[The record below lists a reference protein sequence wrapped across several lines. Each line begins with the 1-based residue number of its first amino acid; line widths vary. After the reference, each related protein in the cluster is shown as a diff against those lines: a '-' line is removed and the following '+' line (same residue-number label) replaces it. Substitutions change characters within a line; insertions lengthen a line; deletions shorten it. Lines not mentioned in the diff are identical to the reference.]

1 MKRWYL
7 FSGILAALLGLLV
20 IIFPA
25 FWIKLV
31 VVILGLAAI
40 AYGIYSLKIT
50 KVISDELNYRRT
62 ILIKS
67 IVSIVA
73 GLMAVLFPLAIGGA
87 AWTAMIWLLIFYL
100 LISAAAGF
108 YAAALLKDSGVERK
122 RYIIENLLLLA
133 CAVILILISPRSL
146 GNAIIRL
153 IGIVVLVAGL
163 ALILFDV
170 FSARGKVEVIIKDE
184 RPVAEEETVNHDGDA
199 AVDSSSN
206 DADLYQG
213 GGSLPLA
220 PKSSLTVVAP
230 PSAGSGTATT
240 VRSGLVRYPLS

>member
-20 IIFPA
+20 IIFPS

-31 VVILGLAAI
+31 VVIIGLAAI
-40 AYGIYSLKIT
+40 AYGIYSLKFT
-50 KVISDELNYRRT
+50 KALSDDIYYRRT

-67 IVSIVA
+67 IVSIIA
-73 GLMAVLFPLAIGGA
+73 GVMAVLFPLAIGGA
-87 AWTAMIWLLIFYL
+87 AWTAMIWVLIIYL
-100 LISAAAGF
+100 LASAAIGF

-133 CAVILILISPRSL
+133 VAVVLILISPRAL

-153 IGIVVLVAGL
+153 IGIVVLVAGI

-170 FSARGKVEVIIKDE
+170 LTSKNEITAEVVEVK
-184 RPVAEEETVNHDGDA
+184 EEAPENHDGDA
-199 AVDSSSN
+199 TVDASEK
-206 DADLYQG
+206 DGDL
-213 GGSLPLA
+213 
-220 PKSSLTVVAP
+220 
-230 PSAGSGTATT
+230 
-240 VRSGLVRYPLS
+240 

>member
-7 FSGILAALLGLLV
+7 FSGILAALLGLLI

-31 VVILGLAAI
+31 VIIIGLAAI
-40 AYGIYSLKIT
+40 AYGIYSIKFT
-50 KVISDELNYRRT
+50 KEISEELSYRRT

-87 AWTAMIWLLIFYL
+87 AWTAMIWVLIIYL
-100 LISAAAGF
+100 LLSAAAGF

-133 CAVILILISPRSL
+133 TAVILILISPRAL

-153 IGIVVLVAGL
+153 IGVIVLVGGI
-163 ALILFDV
+163 ALIIFDLL
-170 FSARGKVEVIIKDE
+170 SSKNEIQAEVTVKDE
-184 RPVAEEETVNHDGDA
+184 ESPVAAAENHDGDA
-199 AVDSSSN
+199 ATDTASN
-206 DADLYQG
+206 DGDL
-213 GGSLPLA
+213 
-220 PKSSLTVVAP
+220 
-230 PSAGSGTATT
+230 
-240 VRSGLVRYPLS
+240 

>member
-133 CAVILILISPRSL
+133 AAVVLILISPRSL

-184 RPVAEEETVNHDGDA
+184 RSVAEEETVNHDGDA

-206 DADLYQG
+206 DADL
-213 GGSLPLA
+213 
-220 PKSSLTVVAP
+220 
-230 PSAGSGTATT
+230 
-240 VRSGLVRYPLS
+240 

>member
-7 FSGILAALLGLLV
+7 FAGILATLLGLLV

-133 CAVILILISPRSL
+133 AAVVLILISPRSL

-206 DADLYQG
+206 DADL
-213 GGSLPLA
+213 
-220 PKSSLTVVAP
+220 
-230 PSAGSGTATT
+230 
-240 VRSGLVRYPLS
+240 

>member
-31 VVILGLAAI
+31 VVIIGLAAI
-40 AYGIYSLKIT
+40 GYGIYSLKFT
-50 KVISDELNYRRT
+50 KVISDDESYRKT

-73 GLMAVLFPLAIGGA
+73 GAMAVLFPLAIGGA
-87 AWTAMIWLLIFYL
+87 AWSAMIWVLIFYL
-100 LISAAAGF
+100 LLSGAAGF

-133 CAVILILISPRSL
+133 VAVVLILISPRSL

-153 IGIVVLVAGL
+153 IGIIVLVGGL
-163 ALILFDV
+163 CLILFDV
-170 FSARGKVEVIIKDE
+170 FSNRNVVEGEVVEVKDE
-184 RPVAEEETVNHDGDA
+184 AVSATEASVEKNET
-199 AVDSSSN
+199 DSE
-206 DADLYQG
+206 
-213 GGSLPLA
+213 
-220 PKSSLTVVAP
+220 
-230 PSAGSGTATT
+230 
-240 VRSGLVRYPLS
+240 

>member
-20 IIFPA
+20 IIFPS

-31 VVILGLAAI
+31 VVIIGLAAI
-40 AYGIYSLKIT
+40 AYGIYCLKFT
-50 KVISDELNYRRT
+50 KALSDDIYYRRT

-67 IVSIVA
+67 IVSIIA
-73 GLMAVLFPLAIGGA
+73 GVMAVLFPLAIGGA
-87 AWTAMIWLLIFYL
+87 AWTAMIWVLIIYL
-100 LISAAAGF
+100 LASAAIGF

-133 CAVILILISPRSL
+133 VAVILILISPRAL

-153 IGIVVLVAGL
+153 IGIVVLIAGI

-170 FSARGKVEVIIKDE
+170 LTSKNEIKAEVIEVK
-184 RPVAEEETVNHDGDA
+184 EETPENHDGDA
-199 AVDSSSN
+199 SVDASEN
-206 DADLYQG
+206 DGDL
-213 GGSLPLA
+213 
-220 PKSSLTVVAP
+220 
-230 PSAGSGTATT
+230 
-240 VRSGLVRYPLS
+240 

>member
-20 IIFPA
+20 IIFPS

-31 VVILGLAAI
+31 VVIIGLAAI
-40 AYGIYSLKIT
+40 GYGVYCLKFTKALSDDIYYK
-50 KVISDELNYRRT
+50 RT

-67 IVSIVA
+67 IVSIIA
-73 GLMAVLFPLAIGGA
+73 GVMAVLFPLAIGGA
-87 AWTAMIWLLIFYL
+87 AWTAMIWVLIIYL
-100 LISAAAGF
+100 LASAAIGF

-133 CAVILILISPRSL
+133 VAVVLILISPRAL

-153 IGIVVLVAGL
+153 IGIVVLVAGI

-170 FSARGKVEVIIKDE
+170 LTSKNEITAEVVEVK
-184 RPVAEEETVNHDGDA
+184 EEAPENHDGDA
-199 AVDSSSN
+199 AVDTSSN
-206 DADLYQG
+206 DNDI
-213 GGSLPLA
+213 
-220 PKSSLTVVAP
+220 
-230 PSAGSGTATT
+230 
-240 VRSGLVRYPLS
+240 

>member
-7 FSGILAALLGLLV
+7 YSGILAAVLGLLI

-31 VVILGLAAI
+31 VIMLGLAAI
-40 AYGIYSLKIT
+40 AYGIYSLKFT
-50 KVISDELNYRRT
+50 KTVYDDSYYKKT

-73 GLMAVLFPLAIGGA
+73 GVMAVLFPLAIGGA
-87 AWTAMIWLLIFYL
+87 AWSAMIWVLIIYL
-100 LISAAAGF
+100 LLSAAAGF

-133 CAVILILISPRSL
+133 TAVILILISPRSL

-153 IGIVVLVAGL
+153 IGIITLVAGVV
-163 ALILFDV
+163 LIVFDI
-170 FSARGKVEVIIKDE
+170 FSSKDEVKDDVVEVKDE
-184 RPVAEEETVNHDGDA
+184 AEPSEEEKETE
-199 AVDSSSN
+199 
-206 DADLYQG
+206 
-213 GGSLPLA
+213 
-220 PKSSLTVVAP
+220 
-230 PSAGSGTATT
+230 
-240 VRSGLVRYPLS
+240 

>member
-170 FSARGKVEVIIKDE
+170 FSARGEVEVIIKDE
-184 RPVAEEETVNHDGDA
+184 RPAKTEEEVVNHDGDA
-199 AVDSSSN
+199 EVDSESN
-206 DADLYQG
+206 DTDM
-213 GGSLPLA
+213 
-220 PKSSLTVVAP
+220 
-230 PSAGSGTATT
+230 
-240 VRSGLVRYPLS
+240 

>member
-7 FSGILAALLGLLV
+7 FSGILADLLGLLV

-133 CAVILILISPRSL
+133 AAVVLILISPRSL

-206 DADLYQG
+206 DADL
-213 GGSLPLA
+213 
-220 PKSSLTVVAP
+220 
-230 PSAGSGTATT
+230 
-240 VRSGLVRYPLS
+240 

>member
-7 FSGILAALLGLLV
+7 FSGILAALLGLLI

-31 VVILGLAAI
+31 VIIIGLAAI
-40 AYGIYSLKIT
+40 AYGIYSIKFT
-50 KVISDELNYRRT
+50 KEISEELSYRRT

-87 AWTAMIWLLIFYL
+87 AWTAMIWVLIIYL
-100 LISAAAGF
+100 LLSAAAGF

-133 CAVILILISPRSL
+133 TAVILILISPRAL

-153 IGIVVLVAGL
+153 IGVIVLVGGI
-163 ALILFDV
+163 ALIIFDLL
-170 FSARGKVEVIIKDE
+170 SSKNEIQAEVTVKDE
-184 RPVAEEETVNHDGDA
+184 EAHVAAAENHDGDA
-199 AVDSSSN
+199 ATDTGAN
-206 DADLYQG
+206 DGDL
-213 GGSLPLA
+213 
-220 PKSSLTVVAP
+220 
-230 PSAGSGTATT
+230 
-240 VRSGLVRYPLS
+240 

>member
-31 VVILGLAAI
+31 VVIIGLAAI
-40 AYGIYSLKIT
+40 GYGIYSLKFT
-50 KVISDELNYRRT
+50 KVISDDESYRKT

-73 GLMAVLFPLAIGGA
+73 GAMAVLFPLAIGGA
-87 AWTAMIWLLIFYL
+87 AWSAMIWVLIFYL
-100 LISAAAGF
+100 LLSGAAGF

-133 CAVILILISPRSL
+133 VAVVLILISPRSL

-153 IGIVVLVAGL
+153 IGIIVLVGGL
-163 ALILFDV
+163 CLILFDV
-170 FSARGKVEVIIKDE
+170 FSNRNVVEGEVVEVKDE
-184 RPVAEEETVNHDGDA
+184 AVSATEDSVEKNET
-199 AVDSSSN
+199 DSEN
-206 DADLYQG
+206 G
-213 GGSLPLA
+213 E
-220 PKSSLTVVAP
+220 
-230 PSAGSGTATT
+230 
-240 VRSGLVRYPLS
+240 

>member
-7 FSGILAALLGLLV
+7 FSGILAALLGLLI

-31 VVILGLAAI
+31 VIIIGLAAI
-40 AYGIYSLKIT
+40 AYGIYSIKFT
-50 KVISDELNYRRT
+50 KEISEELSYRRT

-87 AWTAMIWLLIFYL
+87 AWTAMIWVLIIYL
-100 LISAAAGF
+100 LLSAAAGF

-133 CAVILILISPRSL
+133 TAVILILISPRAL

-153 IGIVVLVAGL
+153 IGVIVLVGGI
-163 ALILFDV
+163 ALVIFDLI
-170 FSARGKVEVIIKDE
+170 SSKNEIQAEVTVKDE
-184 RPVAEEETVNHDGDA
+184 DSSAATEGVAADAAAENHDGDTT
-199 AVDSSSN
+199 VDSASN
-206 DADLYQG
+206 DGDL
-213 GGSLPLA
+213 
-220 PKSSLTVVAP
+220 
-230 PSAGSGTATT
+230 
-240 VRSGLVRYPLS
+240 

>member
-20 IIFPA
+20 IIFPS

-31 VVILGLAAI
+31 VVIIGLAAI
-40 AYGIYSLKIT
+40 AYGIYCLKFT
-50 KVISDELNYRRT
+50 KALSDDIYYRRT

-67 IVSIVA
+67 IVSIIA
-73 GLMAVLFPLAIGGA
+73 GVMAVLFPLAIGGA
-87 AWTAMIWLLIFYL
+87 AWTAMIWVLIIYL
-100 LISAAAGF
+100 LASAAIGF

-133 CAVILILISPRSL
+133 VAVILILISPRAL

-153 IGIVVLVAGL
+153 IGIVVLVAGI

-170 FSARGKVEVIIKDE
+170 LTSKNEITAEVVEVK
-184 RPVAEEETVNHDGDA
+184 EEAPENHDGDA
-199 AVDSSSN
+199 TVDASEN
-206 DADLYQG
+206 DGDL
-213 GGSLPLA
+213 
-220 PKSSLTVVAP
+220 
-230 PSAGSGTATT
+230 
-240 VRSGLVRYPLS
+240 

>member
-50 KVISDELNYRRT
+50 KVISDEINYRRT

-73 GLMAVLFPLAIGGA
+73 GAMAVLFPLAIGGA

-100 LISAAAGF
+100 LVSAAAGF

-133 CAVILILISPRSL
+133 GAVVLILISPRSL

-170 FSARGKVEVIIKDE
+170 FSSRGQVEVIVKDE
-184 RPVAEEETVNHDGDA
+184 RPAAEEEVVNHDGDA

-206 DADLYQG
+206 DGDL
-213 GGSLPLA
+213 
-220 PKSSLTVVAP
+220 
-230 PSAGSGTATT
+230 
-240 VRSGLVRYPLS
+240 

>member
-20 IIFPA
+20 IIFPS

-31 VVILGLAAI
+31 VVIIGLAAI
-40 AYGIYSLKIT
+40 GYGVYCLKFTKALSDDIYYK
-50 KVISDELNYRRT
+50 RT

-67 IVSIVA
+67 IVSIIA
-73 GLMAVLFPLAIGGA
+73 GVMAVLFPLAIGGA
-87 AWTAMIWLLIFYL
+87 AWTAMIWVLIIYL
-100 LISAAAGF
+100 LASAAIGF

-133 CAVILILISPRSL
+133 VAVILILISPRAL

-153 IGIVVLVAGL
+153 IGIVVLIAGI

-170 FSARGKVEVIIKDE
+170 LTSKNEIKAEVIEVK
-184 RPVAEEETVNHDGDA
+184 EETPENHDGDA
-199 AVDSSSN
+199 SVDTSEN
-206 DADLYQG
+206 DGDL
-213 GGSLPLA
+213 
-220 PKSSLTVVAP
+220 
-230 PSAGSGTATT
+230 
-240 VRSGLVRYPLS
+240 

>member
-50 KVISDELNYRRT
+50 KVISDEINYRRT

-87 AWTAMIWLLIFYL
+87 AWTAMIWLLVFYL

-153 IGIVVLVAGL
+153 IGIVVLVAGV

-170 FSARGKVEVIIKDE
+170 FSARGEVEVIIKDE
-184 RPVAEEETVNHDGDA
+184 RPAKTEEEVVNHDGDA
-199 AVDSSSN
+199 EVDTDSN
-206 DADLYQG
+206 DTDM
-213 GGSLPLA
+213 
-220 PKSSLTVVAP
+220 
-230 PSAGSGTATT
+230 
-240 VRSGLVRYPLS
+240 

>member
-31 VVILGLAAI
+31 VVIIGLAAI
-40 AYGIYSLKIT
+40 GYGIYSLKFT
-50 KVISDELNYRRT
+50 KVISDDAGYRKT

-73 GLMAVLFPLAIGGA
+73 GAMAVLFPLAIGGA
-87 AWTAMIWLLIFYL
+87 AWSAMIWVLIFYL
-100 LISAAAGF
+100 LLSGAAGF

-133 CAVILILISPRSL
+133 VAVVLILISPRSL

-153 IGIVVLVAGL
+153 IGIIVLVGGL
-163 ALILFDV
+163 CLILFDV
-170 FSARGKVEVIIKDE
+170 FSNRNVVEGEVVEVKDE
-184 RPVAEEETVNHDGDA
+184 AVSATEASVEKNET
-199 AVDSSSN
+199 DSEN
-206 DADLYQG
+206 G
-213 GGSLPLA
+213 E
-220 PKSSLTVVAP
+220 
-230 PSAGSGTATT
+230 
-240 VRSGLVRYPLS
+240 

>member
-31 VVILGLAAI
+31 VVIIGLAAI
-40 AYGIYSLKIT
+40 GYGIYSLKFT
-50 KVISDELNYRRT
+50 KVISDDESYRKT

-73 GLMAVLFPLAIGGA
+73 GAMAVLFPLAIGGA
-87 AWTAMIWLLIFYL
+87 AWSAMIWVLIFYL
-100 LISAAAGF
+100 LLSGAAGF

-133 CAVILILISPRSL
+133 VAVVLILISPRSL

-153 IGIVVLVAGL
+153 IGIIVLVGGL
-163 ALILFDV
+163 CLILFDV
-170 FSARGKVEVIIKDE
+170 FSNRNVVEGEVVEVKDE
-184 RPVAEEETVNHDGDA
+184 EVSAKEDSVEKNET
-199 AVDSSSN
+199 DSE
-206 DADLYQG
+206 
-213 GGSLPLA
+213 
-220 PKSSLTVVAP
+220 
-230 PSAGSGTATT
+230 
-240 VRSGLVRYPLS
+240 

>member
-7 FSGILAALLGLLV
+7 FSGILVALLGLLV

-31 VVILGLAAI
+31 VVIIGLAAI
-40 AYGIYSLKIT
+40 GYGIYSLKFT
-50 KVISDELNYRRT
+50 KVISDDESYRKT

-73 GLMAVLFPLAIGGA
+73 GAMAVLFPLAIGGA
-87 AWTAMIWLLIFYL
+87 AWSAMIWVLIFYL
-100 LISAAAGF
+100 LLSGAAGF

-133 CAVILILISPRSL
+133 VAVVLILISPRSL

-153 IGIVVLVAGL
+153 IGIIVLVGGL
-163 ALILFDV
+163 CLILFDV
-170 FSARGKVEVIIKDE
+170 FSNRNVVEGEVVEVKDDSVSAKE
-184 RPVAEEETVNHDGDA
+184 DSVEKNET
-199 AVDSSSN
+199 DSEN
-206 DADLYQG
+206 G
-213 GGSLPLA
+213 E
-220 PKSSLTVVAP
+220 
-230 PSAGSGTATT
+230 
-240 VRSGLVRYPLS
+240 